1 MLTTDEFVGVV
12 AEEDDSSI
20 AYNPVLERRL
30 NHKVKADKLAM

>member
-12 AEEDDSSI
+12 EEDDSSI

-30 NHKVKADKLAM
+30 NHKVKAENKAV